1 MSETEFSN
9 PQSNPP
15 SPPINKGRMGG
26 FLNDPILRVSGLKKR
41 FDKNGGEVNVLKGID
56 LTVEQNDFITIM
68 GPSGAGK
75 STFLHILGTLDKPT
89 EGDIFFRGQ
98 NVRTFSEDEASRFR
112 NEKVGFV
119 FQFYHLLQ
127 DFNVIENIM
136 IPLMIRR
143 IAETE
148 AAARAERFL
157 EIMGLAGRRSHK
169 PGELSGGEQQ
179 RVAIARALVN
189 EPELILADEPTGN
202 LDRKTGR
209 EVLNYIL
216 SVNEKLKSTL
226 VLVTHDPEI
235 GCIGK
240 RRFNMVDGEL
250 FLL

>member
-1 MSETEFSN
+1 MSE
-9 PQSNPP
+9 
-15 SPPINKGRMGG
+15 
-26 FLNDPILRVSGLKKR
+26 PILSVAGLKKK
-41 FDKNGGEVNVLKGID
+41 FDKSGVEVNVLRGID
-56 LTVEQNDFITIM
+56 LVVESNDFITIM

-89 EGDIFFRGQ
+89 EGEILFRGQ
-98 NVRTFSEDEASRFR
+98 NVRAFNEDEASKFR

-136 IPLMIRR
+136 IPLMIGR
-143 IAETE
+143 IAEGE
-148 AAARAERFL
+148 AVRKAEAFL
-157 EIMGLAGRRSHK
+157 NIMGLAGRRNHK

-235 GCIGK
+235 GATGK

-250 FLL
+250 FQIQSGPDEPVTCEPGHVKS

>member
-1 MSETEFSN
+1 MNETIMS
-9 PQSNPP
+9 
-15 SPPINKGRMGG
+15 
-26 FLNDPILRVSGLKKR
+26 VSGLKKR
-41 FDKNGGEVNVLKGID
+41 FDKNGLEVNVLKGID
-56 LTVEQNDFITIM
+56 LTIQQRDFITIM

-75 STFLHILGTLDKPT
+75 STFLHILGTLDAPT
-89 EGDIFFRGQ
+89 EGEIIFRGR
-98 NVRTFSEDEASRFR
+98 NVHEFNEEESGIFR

-143 IAETE
+143 INEAEALKKAE
-148 AAARAERFL
+148 AFL
-157 EIMGLAGRRSHK
+157 EIMGLTNRKNHR

-216 SVNEKLKSTL
+216 SINERLSSTL

-235 GCIGK
+235 GSIGTRK
-240 RRFNMVDGEL
+240 FNMVDGEL
-250 FLL
+250 FQL